1 MIATHTD
8 GGDVGEVSDD
18 PAKPDP
24 ATPSGPLS
32 DEPTDPE
39 TPALYPPSPAAAMA
53 RAWRRDY
60 LQGRVPPTL
69 PKPNPLWTP
78 PDAAARGRARAS
90 GPGTTAVS
98 DDPEADLRMYPQTIN
113 AEYLEPMTKVIDDA
127 LASGDFTALEAYAS
141 NIAQEQGVGLA
152 KKAYAARGELTP
164 AATVI
169 TAIPGTDNSPADGTT
184 ANTVDFEVKDQ
195 YGAPMAAAVTVTCD
209 KATATPTPGSGTS
222 DATTGMLSVSVVD
235 TVAEVV
241 SVTATAGAAT
251 TSASLT
257 FAEVPPPEL
266 EEGEGDVGQGERGGG
281 RE

>member
-8 GGDVGEVSDD
+8 AGDVGEVSDD

-39 TPALYPPSPAAAMA
+39 TPPLYPPSPASAMA

-69 PKPNPLWTP
+69 PRNNPLWTP
-78 PDAAARGRARAS
+78 PDAAAKGRAS

-209 KATATPTPGSGTS
+209 MATATPTPGSGTS

-241 SVTATAGAAT
+241 SVTATAGSAT
-251 TSASLT
+251 ASASLT
-257 FAEVPPPEL
+257 FAEVVPPE
-266 EEGEGDVGQGERGGG
+266 DDPPQGQRGQS
-281 RE
+281 